1 LVMLFI
7 EALTELLRG
16 CVKAFKPHTLQDA
29 IMCTRDMGDLVHKQK
44 TFTKPFI
51 PQRDKDQRNPQ
62 RDWKGK
68 TKLDDETRKELMR
81 KKLCFTCRDP
91 WVLGHHCMGKGKIHY
106 IEVVS

>member
-1 LVMLFI
+1 
-7 EALTELLRG
+7 
-16 CVKAFKPHTLQDA
+16 
-29 IMCTRDMGDLVHKQK
+29 MGDSMHKQK

-81 KKLCFTCRDP
+81 KKLCFTCRYQVWRKFGAATLVTGFDEFYP
-91 WVLGHHCMGKGKIHY
+91 FTSKFTELHASPNLFV
-106 IEVVS
+106 